1 MSVIALILLLAAGI
15 VFLLRAFWV
24 VETRVN
30 LVALG
35 LALFVGYVFA
45 LHFTT
50 ASLGH

>member
-1 MSVIALILLLAAGI
+1 MSVLALVFLLAAGI

-30 LVALG
+30 LVSLG
-35 LALFVGYVFA
+35 LALFVGYVLC

-50 ASLGH
+50 ATVGH